1 MLVLG
6 RKEEGTPS
14 SETGRKQRGEGD
26 LCVHLA
32 PFHGVL
38 SKVLLRLRLDAVGT
52 ANRYFLSSFQPSLAL
67 HDETISGAR
76 IILIIMQ
83 RCQ

>member
-1 MLVLG
+1 MKERQAQKLG
-6 RKEEGTPS
+6 GSRGTREIS
-14 SETGRKQRGEGD
+14 
-26 LCVHLA
+26 CVPLA

-38 SKVLLRLRLDAVGT
+38 SKVLLRLHSDAGGT